1 MRNTRWTV
9 DQLRESGSNQQRWL
23 SLPGSRVVV
32 NPFNF
37 KEAGTTSPA
46 SYSNRASLP
55 LNIGYLAPHIPASE
69 IGLEFGDMMMI
80 HTDTGL
86 DPQRIEGGVLDGSDP
101 ARWTLSEYDVPEHG
115 SVLFA
120 DAGITVTVHSDAR
133 DYWQYL
139 TTELE
144 VDLDQTPM
152 LLAAIPHCKS
162 AWSIKVAPL
171 EAASAAEDIELIA
184 ENSNTGAFHVDIAA
198 ATGWRGR
205 RRFKL
210 RLYAYG
216 FGQSIA
222 FEKLELAG
230 VVQPY
235 AAAERYTTE
244 WAPHE
249 LAFQAS
255 YGDAMTLEGRDFG
268 YARNTVCRSIACTQ
282 AAEAD
287 ADIILGGRYTG
298 QVTYDPGLSMLV
310 VSDSRYSC
318 ALRLL
323 GESAGEIVYY
333 ADYCDYIAGA
343 RPLQEPP
350 PFGYWQMRIKPER
363 YKREGLHLLVAFP
376 GPLETV
382 EDLVRDLGAIS
393 PGESL
398 EQHLAEHRQ
407 QNERF
412 WNDYLDK
419 VPSPSLFSLD
429 HVPSA
434 GVTPEQVE
442 AQYYK
447 AWIFLAS
454 NVLDVSPEAGYPY
467 PQLCCGKPSLWGS
480 GANEAPYSAA
490 WESLFAIQLYAYI
503 DPDVAWAAFKG
514 LMSLVDASGMLG
526 GESLPSRKAQTAMIL
541 YELTGDLDA
550 LRSVSPSIRSY
561 LRWRVDNPRWILGSI
576 NDPNSKDSE
585 FVVSALIDISYYIQI
600 AQLLGMQEEIPLWQE
615 TYAALLHD
623 YTTWFWD
630 TPGGFPHQYYDVATG
645 IRKPGCTAWVLT
657 GVHLPSLESP
667 YTDSLIRR
675 FQAEFAPSKP
685 FGGLAYPKHPDVNF
699 DIYGLIRLGYA
710 EEARQLIEVCIRD
723 VTRSGFFA
731 EQYDVEDL
739 PHPTGVRPS
748 IFGCA
753 QLIECVLLKN
763 GYRLELGQPYRMDLF
778 QEQGLVEHW

>member
-1 MRNTRWTV
+1 MMTKRWSAN
-9 DQLRESGSNQQRWL
+9 QLRERDSRQQRWL

-46 SYSNRASLP
+46 AYSNRASLP
-55 LNIGYLAPHIPASE
+55 LNIGYLTPHIPASE
-69 IGLEFGDMMMI
+69 IGLEFGDLMMI

-86 DPQRIEGGVLDGSDP
+86 APQRLEGCIVGGSDP
-101 ARWTLSEYDVPEHG
+101 ARWTLSEYDVPAHG
-115 SVLFA
+115 SALFRET
-120 DAGITVTVHSDAR
+120 GITVTVHSDAR

-152 LLAAIPHCKS
+152 LQVTIPQCKS

-171 EAASAAEDIELIA
+171 EATSAAEDIVLLT
-184 ENSNTGAFHVDIAA
+184 ENSNTGVFHVDMAE
-198 ATGWRGR
+198 ATGWGGR
-205 RRFKL
+205 KRFKL

-216 FGQSIA
+216 FGQSIT
-222 FEKLELAG
+222 FERLEIAG
-230 VVQPY
+230 AVQPY
-235 AAAERYTTE
+235 AAADRYETE

-249 LAFQAS
+249 LAFRAV
-255 YGDAMTLEGRDFG
+255 YGDALALKGRDAF
-268 YARNTVCRSIACTQ
+268 YSRNTVCRSIACTQ
-282 AAEAD
+282 ASAD

-298 QVTYDPGLSMLV
+298 EVAYDPSLGMLV
-310 VSDSRYSC
+310 VADSRYSC
-318 ALRLL
+318 AIRLL
-323 GESAGEIVYY
+323 GEPTDEIVYY
-333 ADYCDYIAGA
+333 ADYCDYLTGT

-350 PFGYWQMRIKPER
+350 PFGYWQMRIEPAR
-363 YKREGLHLLVAFP
+363 YIGEGLHLLVAFP

-382 EDLVRDLGAIS
+382 EVLVRELGAMS
-393 PGESL
+393 PGESPR
-398 EQHLAEHRQ
+398 QHIAERRQ
-407 QNERF
+407 QHERF
-412 WNDYLDK
+412 WDGFLDK
-419 VPSPSLFSLD
+419 VPAPSRFSLD
-429 HVPSA
+429 HVSPQ
-434 GVTPEQVE
+434 GITPEQVE

-454 NVLDVSPEAGYPY
+454 NVLEVSPEAGYPY

-480 GANEAPYSAA
+480 GAHEAPYSAA

-503 DPDVAWAAFKG
+503 DPDVAWEAFKG

-541 YELTGDLDA
+541 YELTGDLA
-550 LRSVSPSIRSY
+550 SLRSVYPSIRSY
-561 LRWRVDNPRWILGSI
+561 LRWRVDNPRWILGAI
-576 NDPNSKDSE
+576 NDPHSKDSE
-585 FVVSALIDISYYIQI
+585 FVVSALIDISYFMQI
-600 AQLLGMQEEIPLWQE
+600 AQLLGIEEEIPLWQE
-615 TYAALLHD
+615 TYTALLQD
-623 YTTWFWD
+623 YKAWFWD

-645 IRKPGCTAWVLT
+645 IRKPGCTSWVLT
-657 GVHLPSLESP
+657 GVHLPSLEAP
-667 YTDSLIRR
+667 YADSLIRR
-675 FQAEFAPSKP
+675 FQAEFDPSKP
-685 FGGLAYPKHPDVNF
+685 FGGLAYPKHPDVSF

-723 VTRSGFFA
+723 VTKSGFFA
-731 EQYDVEDL
+731 EQYDVEDI

-763 GYRLELGQPYRMDLF
+763 GYRLELGKPYRMDMF
-778 QEQGLVEHW
+778 EEQGLVEQW